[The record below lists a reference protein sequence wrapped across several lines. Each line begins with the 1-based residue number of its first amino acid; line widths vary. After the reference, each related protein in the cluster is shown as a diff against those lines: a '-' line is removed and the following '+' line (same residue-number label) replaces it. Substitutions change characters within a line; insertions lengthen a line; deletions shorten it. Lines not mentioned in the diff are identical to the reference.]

1 MSGLTSTTPIP
12 TGVVVHSKSRVLEL
26 QYGDESYRVPF
37 ELLRVYSPS
46 AEVQGHGPGQ
56 ETLQTG
62 KREVTIIGIDPV
74 GHYALQLNFSDGHN
88 TGIYSWDILH
98 DLATRQEELV
108 ARVSGETG
116 SRGRGPR
123 HADGR
128 QAVRRPLPLSHQR
141 RGITPHGRRDDCAY
155 IERTTGEER
164 AR

>member
-62 KREVTIIGIDPV
+62 KRDVSIIGIDPV

-98 DLATRQEELV
+98 DLATRQDDLWRDYL
-108 ARVSGETG
+108 ARLEAAGVDRDTPMAAKPSGG
-116 SRGRGPR
+116 G
-123 HADGR
+123 HC
-128 QAVRRPLPLSHQR
+128 H
-141 RGITPHGRRDDCAY
+141 
-155 IERTTGEER
+155 
-164 AR
+164 

>member
-62 KREVTIIGIDPV
+62 KREVTIIGVDPV

-98 DLATRQEELV
+98 DLATRQDELWREYLGKLEAAGV
-108 ARVSGETG
+108 DR
-116 SRGRGPR
+116 
-123 HADGR
+123 D
-128 QAVRRPLPLSHQR
+128 
-141 RGITPHGRRDDCAY
+141 TPMATKSAGGGHCH
-155 IERTTGEER
+155 
-164 AR
+164 

>member
-26 QYGDESYRVPF
+26 QYADDTSYRVPF

-62 KREVTIIGIDPV
+62 KRDVTLIGVDAV

-98 DLATRQEELV
+98 NLATRQDDLWREYLAKLEAAGLDRD
-108 ARVSGETG
+108 APMTAKASGG
-116 SRGRGPR
+116 
-123 HADGR
+123 HC
-128 QAVRRPLPLSHQR
+128 H
-141 RGITPHGRRDDCAY
+141 
-155 IERTTGEER
+155 
-164 AR
+164 

>member
-26 QYGDESYRVPF
+26 QYGDTSFRVPF

-88 TGIYSWDILH
+88 TGIYSWDILY
-98 DLATRQEELV
+98 DLATRQNELWRDYL
-108 ARVSGETG
+108 ARLEAAGADRDAPMASRPSGG
-116 SRGRGPR
+116 
-123 HADGR
+123 HC
-128 QAVRRPLPLSHQR
+128 H
-141 RGITPHGRRDDCAY
+141 
-155 IERTTGEER
+155 
-164 AR
+164 

>member
-12 TGVVVHSKSRVLEL
+12 TGVVLHSKSRVLEL
-26 QYGDESYRVPF
+26 QYADGASYRVSF

-98 DLATRQEELV
+98 DLATRQDALWKDYL
-108 ARVSGETG
+108 ARLEAAGVSCDAPMSVKASGG
-116 SRGRGPR
+116 
-123 HADGR
+123 HC
-128 QAVRRPLPLSHQR
+128 H
-141 RGITPHGRRDDCAY
+141 
-155 IERTTGEER
+155 
-164 AR
+164 

>member
-26 QYGDESYRVPF
+26 QYADDTSYRVPF

-62 KREVTIIGIDPV
+62 KRDVTLIGVDAV

-98 DLATRQEELV
+98 NLATRQDDLWHEYLAKLEAAGLDRD
-108 ARVSGETG
+108 APMTAKASGG
-116 SRGRGPR
+116 
-123 HADGR
+123 HC
-128 QAVRRPLPLSHQR
+128 H
-141 RGITPHGRRDDCAY
+141 
-155 IERTTGEER
+155 
-164 AR
+164 

>member
-12 TGVVVHSKSRVLEL
+12 TGVVVHSKSHVLEL
-26 QYGDESYRVPF
+26 QYGDASYRVPF

-98 DLATRQEELV
+98 DLATRQDEHWRDYL
-108 ARVSGETG
+108 ARLEAAGVDRDTPMAVKASGG
-116 SRGRGPR
+116 G
-123 HADGR
+123 HC
-128 QAVRRPLPLSHQR
+128 H
-141 RGITPHGRRDDCAY
+141 
-155 IERTTGEER
+155 
-164 AR
+164 